1 MERVL
6 ICCESDTAS
15 ARIEELLAGGYETV
29 RARLPAEARE
39 KAEDAAAAV
48 LAVPL
53 RQDWAD
59 AVRALSLD
67 TCAGLI
73 ALLRGERRAEAEK
86 LFGGLGVAF
95 ADVSEGKKAFFAA
108 LACAAKVHER
118 LRAVRSENDRLKST
132 IGDLKLVDRAK
143 CALIQYLNMTE
154 ADAHRFI
161 EKQAMNRRLSR
172 REIALEILKAYES

>member
-6 ICCESDTAS
+6 ICTESDAVA
-15 ARIEELLAGGYETV
+15 ARIEALLKESYEISF
-29 RARLPAEARE
+29 ARSP
-39 KAEDAAAAV
+39 AAALAAAGAADAVV

-53 RQDWAD
+53 RQDWEECA
-59 AVRALSLD
+59 RSLSLE
-67 TCAGLI
+67 TSAGLVS
-73 ALLRGERRAEAEK
+73 LLREGRRAEAEK
-86 LFGGLGVAF
+86 AFGGMGIVFVEA
-95 ADVSEGKKAFFAA
+95 AEGRKAFFAA
-108 LACAAKVHER
+108 LSCAAKVSER
-118 LRAVRSENDRLKST
+118 LRAVRRENDRLKDT
-132 IGDLKLVDRAK
+132 ISDLKLIDRAK